1 MTDHGIRDEWSTR
14 KDGERGEQGNQVWE
28 VSRRHFA
35 SPWLSNRY
43 CTLETI
49 QKGSASRARER
60 CLCLRP
66 MLHGNH
72 AGAPLLPPFYSFPLC
87 TMRCSVILLPLTF
100 MLLSDRT
107 IDRRCTFS
115 VFEKFAQL
123 IFNRVS
129 IRFWLIELLLGR
141 RRYVYVYNALIF
153 DLWSIW
159 RIICLSL

>member
-107 IDRRCTFS
+107 IDRRWTLH
-115 VFEKFAQL
+115 VFCFRKIPIINFQ
-123 IFNRVS
+123 S
-129 IRFWLIELLLGR
+129 R
-141 RRYVYVYNALIF
+141 RRLHTILVN
-153 DLWSIW
+153 
-159 RIICLSL
+159 RIITKKKEICVCI

>member
-1 MTDHGIRDEWSTR
+1 MSLTRTMDRNTRLPPARRRRRIRGRRRLTWAWPITEFETR

-115 VFEKFAQL
+115 VFEKFP
-123 IFNRVS
+123 
-129 IRFWLIELLLGR
+129 
-141 RRYVYVYNALIF
+141 
-153 DLWSIW
+153 
-159 RIICLSL
+159 

>member
-1 MTDHGIRDEWSTR
+1 MFQVVAYPDHGSKHEAPSGSQKKKNKRKKKTHVSMTDHGIRDEWSTR

-100 MLLSDRT
+100 MLLSDRM
-107 IDRRCTFS
+107 IDRRFLFS
-115 VFEKFAQL
+115 K
-123 IFNRVS
+123 NS
-129 IRFWLIELLLGR
+129 H
-141 RRYVYVYNALIF
+141 N
-153 DLWSIW
+153 
-159 RIICLSL
+159 

>member
-1 MTDHGIRDEWSTR
+1 MSLTRTMDRNTRLPPARRRRRIRGRRRLTWAWPITEFETR

-66 MLHGNH
+66 MLPTGITLVPPSFRHFIPFLF
-72 AGAPLLPPFYSFPLC
+72 ARCAAPLYFFRLRLCFYPIVRSTGDARFL
-87 TMRCSVILLPLTF
+87 
-100 MLLSDRT
+100 
-107 IDRRCTFS
+107 FS
-115 VFEKFAQL
+115 K
-123 IFNRVS
+123 NS
-129 IRFWLIELLLGR
+129 H
-141 RRYVYVYNALIF
+141 N
-153 DLWSIW
+153 
-159 RIICLSL
+159 